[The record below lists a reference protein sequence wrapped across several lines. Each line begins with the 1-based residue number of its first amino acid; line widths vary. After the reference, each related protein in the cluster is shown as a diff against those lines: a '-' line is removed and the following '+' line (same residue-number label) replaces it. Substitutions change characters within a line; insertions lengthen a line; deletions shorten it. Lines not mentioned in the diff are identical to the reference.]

1 MIVSEM
7 SIGQSSLITTQRFP
21 KTLIYGNDTIVAY
34 TLNQEKDIFKTYIE
48 RDKFKELYQIDEKI
62 ILSKDSIIENLEY
75 SNRVQ
80 ENTNKLYIEENT
92 SIMNQNQLYKDKIT
106 ILDKDIQTLNKEN
119 DIIYNRFIKARKQR
133 NKFIIVSIVS
143 TVGLITMTY
152 FVLK

>member
-1 MIVSEM
+1 M
-7 SIGQSSLITTQRFP
+7 ITTQRFP
-21 KTLIYGNDTIVAY
+21 KTLIYGSDTVVAY

>member
-1 MIVSEM
+1 M
-7 SIGQSSLITTQRFP
+7 ITTQRFP